1 MKKYFSLIFF
11 CFLSCALFS
20 QSFEDALRYSQSITF
35 GTARS
40 LSMSGAFGSLGA
52 DMSCGSI
59 NPAGLALFNSY
70 NASVSLLYGDSDSES
85 EYFGTKHQSDIKYL
99 SIPNMGMIWSMPSTS
114 TDIKRWNVGFTYN
127 ELNNFKFN
135 DHINGF
141 NTQSSLI
148 NVFHDYATG
157 FAINDLNPFYESL
170 AFWTDLIDL
179 SDNTIDTNN
188 NWYMYDNGNYVSRLN
203 SPGSNQTLYRESSG
217 NLGEFVFSLS
227 NSYLDRVY
235 FGLGLGLL
243 ILEYQQ
249 VDSYHENNFL
259 DSLSSLNDFSFNN
272 KLETSGSGVNLKIGS
287 ILRLTDNLRL
297 GVSYHSKTYYELED
311 IWESN
316 ITANF
321 DNASYNDYSPLGY
334 YNYKLRTPSK
344 LIASA
349 SFVNKKMILSFDIE
363 SMNYSN
369 SSLHDDYDSF
379 LYENDSIS
387 TYLTNAINTKFGVE
401 FNIKGFKIRGGF
413 ANYGNPYKYNES
425 HNNSNYSVG
434 IGFNSKLKYID
445 IAYVNRF
452 KSSIVYP
459 YNNNYTNPADL
470 TRNTQDIILTI
481 GWRMPNRK
489 IY

>member
-179 SDNTIDTNN
+179 SDNTIEKYLYT
-188 NWYMYDNGNYVSRLN
+188 LN
-203 SPGSNQTLYRESSG
+203 VR
-217 NLGEFVFSLS
+217 
-227 NSYLDRVY
+227 
-235 FGLGLGLL
+235 
-243 ILEYQQ
+243 
-249 VDSYHENNFL
+249 
-259 DSLSSLNDFSFNN
+259 
-272 KLETSGSGVNLKIGS
+272 
-287 ILRLTDNLRL
+287 
-297 GVSYHSKTYYELED
+297 
-311 IWESN
+311 
-316 ITANF
+316 
-321 DNASYNDYSPLGY
+321 
-334 YNYKLRTPSK
+334 
-344 LIASA
+344 
-349 SFVNKKMILSFDIE
+349 
-363 SMNYSN
+363 
-369 SSLHDDYDSF
+369 
-379 LYENDSIS
+379 
-387 TYLTNAINTKFGVE
+387 
-401 FNIKGFKIRGGF
+401 
-413 ANYGNPYKYNES
+413 
-425 HNNSNYSVG
+425 
-434 IGFNSKLKYID
+434 
-445 IAYVNRF
+445 
-452 KSSIVYP
+452 
-459 YNNNYTNPADL
+459 
-470 TRNTQDIILTI
+470 
-481 GWRMPNRK
+481 
-489 IY
+489 